1 MTRPHRTRQQGR
13 ASVEGSPPSSDLPA
27 AASPES
33 GDCPRCG
40 TPYDAGQEYC
50 LECGLRLPGARATT
64 ALRGAW
70 QRRVPWYPG
79 DWVWAALLGL
89 AVAAVAAT
97 VVILADRGNAHSN
110 RLVATD
116 NRTVGTNADTG
127 TVTETTPTETATT
140 TAQTK
145 TTRTTTTAPPT
156 NRVRSWPAGRSG
168 YTVVLNSIP
177 TTAGRAQ
184 AVTEARRAIRAG
196 LQDVGVLVSSDF
208 STLHP
213 GYYVVFSGFYPGS
226 AEATNAVSAARD
238 AGFQTPYPRQIAR

>member
-1 MTRPHRTRQQGR
+1 M
-13 ASVEGSPPSSDLPA
+13 EGSPPSSDTAPRA
-27 AASPES
+27 GTES
-33 GDCPRCG
+33 GECPRCG

-50 LECGLRLPGARATT
+50 LECGLPLPGSARATA

-70 QRRVPWYPG
+70 RRRIPWYPG

-97 VVILADRGNAHSN
+97 VVILADRGNADSN

-116 NRTVGTNADTG
+116 NRTVGTSADTG
-127 TVTETTPTETATT
+127 TLTETTPTGTGTT
-140 TAQTK
+140 TAQTE
-145 TTRTTTTAPPT
+145 TTPTTTTAPPA

-177 TTAGRAQ
+177 TTAGRAR
-184 AVTEARRAIRAG
+184 AVEEARRAIRVG
-196 LQDVGVLVSSDF
+196 LQDVGVLESSAF

-226 AEATNAVSAARD
+226 ADATNAVAAARD
-238 AGFQTPYPRQIAR
+238 AGFRTPYPRQIAR

>member
-1 MTRPHRTRQQGR
+1 
-13 ASVEGSPPSSDLPA
+13 VEGSPPDRDA
-27 AASPES
+27 GE
-33 GDCPRCG
+33 CPRCG

-50 LECGLRLPGARATT
+50 LECGLALPGAARATR
-64 ALRGAW
+64 ALSGAW
-70 QRRVPWYPG
+70 RRRIPWYPG

-97 VVILADRGNAHSN
+97 VVILADRGNADGN

-127 TVTETTPTETATT
+127 TVTEITPTESVPTT
-140 TAQTK
+140 TEAK
-145 TTRTTTTAPPT
+145 TTTTAAPT
-156 NRVRSWPAGRSG
+156 NQIRSWPAGRTG

-177 TTAGRAQ
+177 TTAGRAR
-184 AVTEARRAIRAG
+184 AVDEARRAIRAG
-196 LQDVGVLVSSDF
+196 LQDVGVLESSQF

-226 AEATNAVSAARD
+226 AAATSAVAAARD